1 MKAVFP
7 KGTKNV
13 GNIDY
18 VAGWFIKAAQFVG
31 DHKTRIGFVA
41 TNSVVQGEQVANIWF
56 PIISLGFH
64 IDFAHDTFRWVNES
78 TDKAHVF
85 CVIVGFS
92 KQESQKVLYHYP
104 TPDSPPEVQYKQR
117 LNPYLV
123 DAPDAFIW
131 NRSTPICDVPR
142 MGIGNKPIDGG
153 NYLFADDEFREF
165 LSRDPEAR
173 QYFHPWIGSKEFLHG
188 YHRWVLWTG
197 DMSPAE
203 LKAHPLIAE
212 RVKAV
217 HDFRLQSSSTQT
229 VRLADKP
236 QRFHVENMPDGES
249 IVVPEVSS
257 ERRKYIP
264 LGFIEPEVFA
274 SNLVKIV
281 PNASL
286 FLFGVLHS
294 EIHNVWMRAVA
305 GRLKSDYRYS
315 AGVVYN
321 NFVFPEAT
329 DKQRKDVEE
338 AAQRVLNARGNYK
351 DVTLADMYDPDDEW
365 MYPELFGAHSEL
377 DSAVAQCYGFAL
389 DGLEHDE
396 REQFIL
402 SELLTRH
409 AKKVS

>member
-1 MKAVFP
+1 
-7 KGTKNV
+7 
-13 GNIDY
+13 
-18 VAGWFIKAAQFVG
+18 
-31 DHKTRIGFVA
+31 
-41 TNSVVQGEQVANIWF
+41 
-56 PIISLGFH
+56 
-64 IDFAHDTFRWVNES
+64 
-78 TDKAHVF
+78 
-85 CVIVGFS
+85 
-92 KQESQKVLYHYP
+92 
-104 TPDSPPEVQYKQR
+104 
-117 LNPYLV
+117 
-123 DAPDAFIW
+123 
-131 NRSTPICDVPR
+131 

-153 NYLFADDEFREF
+153 NYLFTDDQFHEF

-197 DMSPAE
+197 EMSPAE

-229 VRLADKP
+229 VRLAGKP
-236 QRFHVENMPDGES
+236 QRFHVENMPDGKS
-249 IVVPEVSS
+249 IVVPKVSS
-257 ERRKYIP
+257 ERRSYIP
-264 LGFIEPEVFA
+264 LGMIGPDTFA
-274 SNLVKIV
+274 SDLVFLI

-286 FLFGVLHS
+286 FLLGVLHS

-329 DKQRKDVEE
+329 DEQRKDVEE

-409 AKKVS
+409 AKIVS

>member
-1 MKAVFP
+1 M
-7 KGTKNV
+7 
-13 GNIDY
+13 
-18 VAGWFIKAAQFVG
+18 
-31 DHKTRIGFVA
+31 
-41 TNSVVQGEQVANIWF
+41 
-56 PIISLGFH
+56 
-64 IDFAHDTFRWVNES
+64 
-78 TDKAHVF
+78 
-85 CVIVGFS
+85 
-92 KQESQKVLYHYP
+92 
-104 TPDSPPEVQYKQR
+104 
-117 LNPYLV
+117 
-123 DAPDAFIW
+123 
-131 NRSTPICDVPR
+131 
-142 MGIGNKPIDGG
+142 
-153 NYLFADDEFREF
+153 
-165 LSRDPEAR
+165 
-173 QYFHPWIGSKEFLHG
+173 
-188 YHRWVLWTG
+188 
-197 DMSPAE
+197 
-203 LKAHPLIAE
+203 
-212 RVKAV
+212 
-217 HDFRLQSSSTQT
+217 
-229 VRLADKP
+229 
-236 QRFHVENMPDGES
+236 
-249 IVVPEVSS
+249 PEVSS

-264 LGFIEPEVFA
+264 LGFIESEVFA

-305 GRLKSDYRYS
+305 GRLENRYRYS

-365 MYPELFGAHSEL
+365 MYPELFAAHSEL

-409 AKKVS
+409 AKIVS